1 MGDVVQCWVLEV
13 VREGQLLTRRNL
25 KDLRLLTKSE
35 LEIGELVF
43 AVLRLD

>member
-13 VREGQLLTRRNL
+13 VREGQLLTMRKL